1 MLYDKDIREPLFE
14 YLEEQYGKTRFLEEV
29 CIGKTRTDVIMVTE
43 ASLVGIEIKSDADTY
58 ARLARQV
65 KDYNRVFDYNIVAV
79 GSRHANSIKEHVPE
93 YWGIIT
99 IEEQNGID
107 FYWYREPKKNPKRER
122 TVMFRNQFSLLWRPE
137 IAHIQEKNNLPKYKN
152 FGKDKVI
159 RKIMEKLPEEILKK
173 DICEALF
180 ERDYTTIQ
188 ETIQQYKMK
197 NIHKNG
203 KNS

>member
-43 ASLVGIEIKSDADTY
+43 NSLVGIEIKSDADTF

-65 KDYNRVFDYNIVAV
+65 KDYNRVFDYNVVAV
-79 GSRHANSIKEHVPE
+79 GSKHAKSIKEHVPE

-99 IEEQNGID
+99 IEENDGVD
-107 FYWYREPKKNPKRER
+107 FYWYREPQKNPKRER
-122 TVMFRNQFSLLWRPE
+122 LVMFRNQFSLLWRPE
-137 IAHIQEKNNLPKYKN
+137 IAYIQEKNGLPKYKN
-152 FGKDKVI
+152 LGKDKVI
-159 RKIMEKLPEEILKK
+159 RKIMEKLPEEGLKK

-180 ERDYTTIQ
+180 ERDYTTIE
-188 ETIQQYKMK
+188 ETIRLYKEG
-197 NIHKNG
+197 N
-203 KNS
+203 